1 MSRPYSANY
10 AIGFIFVIGVMMFF
24 QGMCV
29 LAYPDVFRM
38 NGIPED
44 VIDTVAGLSIAML
57 VLPVLLFL
65 GIPMAHKASLMVL
78 CLSLFVEWMAT
89 NWETLDQ
96 VDVLTISLIL
106 LSMGLL
112 LTKPCREY
120 YSGWGPEIQSEWRW
134 PRTTDS

>member
-44 VIDTVAGLSIAML
+44 VIDTVAD
-57 VLPVLLFL
+57 
-65 GIPMAHKASLMVL
+65 GIDIHHAAARKDGQRKVTQLMRQQMKHI
-78 CLSLFVEWMAT
+78 FFIT
-89 NWETLDQ
+89 
-96 VDVLTISLIL
+96 
-106 LSMGLL
+106 
-112 LTKPCREY
+112 
-120 YSGWGPEIQSEWRW
+120 
-134 PRTTDS
+134 